1 MQRYTE
7 IPSSTTL
14 AESLPLILNNDKS
27 ALSNNAGSAFP
38 ITNLWEGMLC
48 YRTDLKKLYQ
58 CEDVTKPTWKVV
70 ADLSGDFRQL
80 DGGNGGA
87 VKYDHMNLN
96 SWDSMP
102 TGFYQ
107 GTGMLNQPEGDTSWS
122 VLQMRQGNS
131 DGYASQIAIGNSTG
145 KICTRFQTGGF
156 WSDWKEIP
164 LTTSDGEAVGGL
176 NADKVDG
183 YEPGNARGQI
193 PLNNGIINDGLSA
206 QYLKGYEPGNESMN
220 IPLNNGVVN
229 LGLNADQLDS
239 LHAGNEA
246 NQIPISNGKV
256 CKNLNAEML
265 GGMKA
270 EKFVTVDDNNNS
282 NMDLN
287 QANITNLNVTNLN
300 FTNTNSHSVSGSS
313 VSGRTASGTTAGGI
327 DSTSTTYDGQ
337 YSDPGYYDYVS
348 KSYTYNTNGAISSGS
363 YNVMAI
369 INKLATYAHYHT
381 VSEKVRYYNCNCNCN
396 CNCDCSDDNCS

>member
-80 DGGNGGA
+80 DGGNGSA

-239 LHAGNEA
+239 LHAGNEE

-282 NMDLN
+282 NMELN
-287 QANITNLNVTNLN
+287 DATITNLRASNVSVTNTVSANKVSAYGGDFTNLNVQSLNNGFSLLGKTYTGSTVKTGSLSYTDGWGANWDSYAIYVDAGISAGYYNLDAVIQKLV
-300 FTNTNSHSVSGSS
+300 TASHSHHFTEEHHV
-313 VSGRTASGTTAGGI
+313 
-327 DSTSTTYDGQ
+327 
-337 YSDPGYYDYVS
+337 
-348 KSYTYNTNGAISSGS
+348 
-363 YNVMAI
+363 
-369 INKLATYAHYHT
+369 
-381 VSEKVRYYNCNCNCN
+381 CNCN
-396 CNCDCSDDNCS
+396 D